1 MVARGVHREPVRLVG
16 RAAPALGVVLLAG
29 LWLSTPEAGESTPRP
44 AVAPPAAATPAAPI
58 ARPARRPARPRVVPS
73 VAGMRKAWRYAG
85 ARGGLV
91 SIAVVDTRGRLR
103 GRRAGRPYVSASI
116 VKALLLVAE
125 LRRLERAGAPLDAA
139 TEGLLRAMITFSDND
154 AADAIYARTGDAGLL
169 GVARSA
175 RMRRFE
181 TGGHWAAAQVTAADM
196 ARFFRRLRRLTAGPH
211 RRTALR
217 LLASVVEEQRW
228 GVPRAAGRRWTARFK
243 GGWRTTPRGEL
254 VHQAAWLHRG
264 RRDLAIAIL
273 TDGQP
278 SRGHAIRTIHGIA
291 ERLLAPRG
299 RR

>member
-1 MVARGVHREPVRLVG
+1 VHRDPVRLVG

-29 LWLSTPEAGESTPRP
+29 LWLSAPEAGESTPRP
-44 AVAPPAAATPAAPI
+44 AAAAPPAATL
-58 ARPARRPARPRVVPS
+58 ARPARRAARPPAVPS
-73 VAGMRKAWRYAG
+73 AAGLRKAWRYAR

-91 SIAVVDTRGRLR
+91 SIAVVDARGRLR
-103 GRRAGRPYVSASI
+103 GRRAGVRYVSASM

-139 TEGLLRAMITFSDND
+139 TTGLLRAMITISDND

-169 GVARSA
+169 AVARSA
-175 RMRRFE
+175 RMRRFAA
-181 TGGHWAAAQVTAADM
+181 GGHWSVAQVTAADM
-196 ARFFRRLRRLTAGPH
+196 ARFFSRLRRLTAGPY

-228 GVPRAAGRRWTARFK
+228 GLPRAAGGRWVVHFK

-254 VHQAAWLHRG
+254 VHQAGWLHHR
-264 RRDLAIAIL
+264 RRDLTIAIL

-278 SRGHAIRTIHGIA
+278 SRGHAIRTVHGIA
-291 ERLLAPRG
+291 ARLLAR
-299 RR
+299 